1 MESGTQKMVPRKW
14 LCFITVALGT
24 FAAYSDASMVNIAL
38 PSIGRHFEADISV
51 VEAIVTFYLLMLTGL
66 VIIFGRL
73 ADIYGRKRLYT
84 TGFVIFILASA
95 LCGMAPSFWLLA
107 LLRSL
112 QGIGAAMLLANG
124 SAIVTASFPKT
135 ERGKA
140 LGALGSVIAISVI
153 LGPIVSG
160 FLSEHFGWRAVFY
173 VNVPIVIVGF
183 VLGIKALPPD
193 SSGHDRERFDVKG
206 AIAYLA
212 FLACFLMLLNTLS
225 TTDQRAAVPA
235 AALAGAILFGAGFIV
250 IESRVEHP
258 LLDTGLFRRRAFGA
272 AAVSS
277 FLSFWA
283 TSATSFLLPFYLER
297 VLRLSP
303 TKSGYIFMPIA
314 LFLVVFAPLG
324 GNLADRFGTRAI
336 CTTGALIN
344 CLGLVCL
351 STLSAETSAFGV
363 ILRMIPFGI
372 GSGLFQPP
380 NNSSMMGAVPA
391 NRLGIASGMISAI
404 KNFGSMS
411 GVAVTSLVFTLVQT
425 GALERLRSTGLDTEA
440 AEREAFISGLRVMF
454 LISAAICSVA
464 VITSFVRGEE
474 KTGRDPGEPVAG
486 RLQYETEQ
494 SAR

>member
-1 MESGTQKMVPRKW
+1 MRAEAQQEAAQRGTNGSRKW
-14 LCFITVALGT
+14 HCFITVALGT

-38 PSIGRHFEADISV
+38 PSIGRHFQADISV

-66 VIIFGRL
+66 VLIFGRL

-84 TGFVIFILASA
+84 SGFVIFILASA
-95 LCGMAPSFWLLA
+95 LCGTASSFWLLV
-107 LLRSL
+107 LLRTI
-112 QGIGAAMLLANG
+112 QGVGAAMLLANG

-140 LGALGSVIAISVI
+140 LGMLGSVIAISVI
-153 LGPIVSG
+153 VGPILSG
-160 FLSEHFGWRAVFY
+160 FLSEYLGWRAIFY
-173 VNVPIVIVGF
+173 VNVPMVIVGLILGLR
-183 VLGIKALPPD
+183 VLPSD
-193 SSGHDRERFDVKG
+193 SAGRVRERFDVKG
-206 AIAYLA
+206 AVAFLG
-212 FLACFLMLLNTLS
+212 FLACFMLFLKTLS
-225 TTDQRAAVPA
+225 SASDHRGALAAV
-235 AALAGAILFGAGFIV
+235 ALLGTIFFGAGFIL
-250 IESRVEHP
+250 IESRIEHP

-272 AAVSS
+272 ASVSS

-297 VLRLSP
+297 VIHLSP
-303 TKSGYIFMPIA
+303 TYSGYIFAPIA

-336 CTTGALIN
+336 CTIGALIN

-351 STLSAETSAFGV
+351 STLGPETTPFGV

-380 NNSSMMGAVPA
+380 NNSSMMGAVPP
-391 NRLGIASGMISAI
+391 NRLGIASGMISGI

-411 GVAVTSLVFTLVQT
+411 GVAVTSLAFTLVQT
-425 GALERLRSTGLDTEA
+425 RALERLQATGA
-440 AEREAFISGLRVMF
+440 AAEDIEREAFISALRVMF
-454 LISAAICSVA
+454 LISAAVCSIA

-474 KTGRDPGEPVAG
+474 KAQGEPD
-486 RLQYETEQ
+486 RL
-494 SAR
+494 AAAKL

>member
-1 MESGTQKMVPRKW
+1 MGADIQRAGSRKW

-24 FAAYSDASMVNIAL
+24 FAAYADASMVNIAL

-73 ADIYGRKRLYT
+73 ADMYGRKRLYI
-84 TGFVIFILASA
+84 TGFVTFILASA
-95 LCGMAPSFWLLA
+95 LCGTAPTFWLLA
-107 LLRSL
+107 LFRSL
-112 QGIGAAMLLANG
+112 QGVGAAMLLANG
-124 SAIVTASFPKT
+124 SAILTASFPKS

-140 LGALGSVIAISVI
+140 LGSLGSVIAFSVI
-153 LGPIVSG
+153 LGPIISG

-173 VNVPIVIVGF
+173 VNVPFVIAGF
-183 VLGIKALPPD
+183 ILGLRVLPAD
-193 SSGHDRERFDVKG
+193 SPATERERFDVKG
-206 AIAYLA
+206 AIT
-212 FLACFLMLLNTLS
+212 FLSFLTCFLLLLKTFTATGQNVAL
-225 TTDQRAAVPA
+225 PA
-235 AALAGAILFGAGFIV
+235 AALAGVILLGASFIV

-297 VLRLSP
+297 VLHLSP
-303 TKSGYIFMPIA
+303 TKSGYIFVPIA
-314 LFLVVFAPLG
+314 VFLIVFAPLG

-336 CTTGALIN
+336 CTAGALIN
-344 CLGLVCL
+344 CLGLVSL
-351 STLSAETSAFGV
+351 STLSMETSPLGV

-380 NNSSMMGAVPA
+380 NNSSMMGAVPS

-404 KNFGSMS
+404 KNFGSMT
-411 GVAVTSLVFTLVQT
+411 GVAVTSLVFTLVQAS
-425 GALERLRSTGLDTEA
+425 ALERLRMTVPV
-440 AEREAFISGLRVMF
+440 AEDVERQAFLSGLRIMF
-454 LISAAICSVA
+454 LISAAICSIA

-474 KTGRDPGEPVAG
+474 
-486 RLQYETEQ
+486 RLKGDREELAAAELHYETKQ
-494 SAR
+494 SAG

>member
-1 MESGTQKMVPRKW
+1 MGADAQREAAPRGTKKW

-51 VEAIVTFYLLMLTGL
+51 VQAIITFYLLMLTGL

-84 TGFVIFILASA
+84 SGFVIFILASVF
-95 LCGMAPSFWLLA
+95 CGTAQSFWLLV
-107 LLRSL
+107 LLRAV
-112 QGIGAAMLLANG
+112 QGVGAAMLLANG

-140 LGALGSVIAISVI
+140 LGMLGSVIAFSVI
-153 LGPIVSG
+153 AGPVVSG
-160 FLSEHFGWRAVFY
+160 ILSAQLGWRAVFY
-173 VNVPIVIVGF
+173 VNVPTVIAGLIVGLK
-183 VLGIKALPPD
+183 VLPSD
-193 SSGHDRERFDVKG
+193 STSRDRESFDVKG
-206 AIAYLA
+206 AAAFLA
-212 FLACFLMLLNTLS
+212 FLACFMLFLKSLS
-225 TTDQRAAVPA
+225 ATDLGAPLPA
-235 AALAGAILFGAGFIV
+235 AAIVGAVVFGAGFI
-250 IESRVEHP
+250 ITESRVEHP
-258 LLDTGLFRRRAFGA
+258 LLDTGLFRRRAFA
-272 AAVSS
+272 AASVSS

-283 TSATSFLLPFYLER
+283 TSATSFLLPFYVER
-297 VLRLSP
+297 VLHLSP
-303 TKSGYIFMPIA
+303 TKSGYIFAPIA

-351 STLSAETSAFGV
+351 STLGPDTTPLGV

-380 NNSSMMGAVPA
+380 NNSSMMGAVPP

-411 GVAVTSLVFTLVQT
+411 GVAVTSLAFTLIQAR
-425 GALERLRSTGLDTEA
+425 ALERLQSAEVA
-440 AEREAFISGLRVMF
+440 AEDVESQAFISSLRIIF
-454 LISAAICSVA
+454 LISAAICSIA

-474 KTGRDPGEPVAG
+474 HVRK
-486 RLQYETEQ
+486 EQ
-494 SAR
+494 EGLAAAKL